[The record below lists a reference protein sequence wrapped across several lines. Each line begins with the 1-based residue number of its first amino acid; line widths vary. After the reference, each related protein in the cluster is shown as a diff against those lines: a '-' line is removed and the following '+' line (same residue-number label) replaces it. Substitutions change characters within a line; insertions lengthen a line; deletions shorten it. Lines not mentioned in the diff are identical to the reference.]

1 MAKLQ
6 NKLALVTGSGTGLGR
21 EIALEFAR
29 EGADVVLHYHES
41 AEGAR
46 TALKEIRDMGRRATL
61 LRADLGDVEACS
73 DLVDRAAV
81 FLGGIDV
88 LVNNASISASEDF
101 LEVTPEWFDRLY
113 SVNVRGMFF
122 CAQQAVR
129 HMLEQKDRGVIINLT
144 SSHAMCSIPAMS
156 VYAGTK
162 GAIWSWTRQLAVELA
177 PLGIRVNGMCPG
189 WTIVES
195 FFDEFP
201 GFDPEAIGEH
211 IPYGRMGQPIDI
223 AKACVFMASDD
234 SDYMVGHVM
243 VVDGGTLAKLAL
255 PEHRKIE
262 DLNLG

>member
-6 NKLALVTGSGTGLGR
+6 GKLALVTGSGTGLGR

-29 EGADVVLHYHES
+29 EGADVVLHYNRS
-41 AEGAR
+41 AAGAQS
-46 TALKEIRDMGRRATL
+46 ALEEIRHIGRRADAL
-61 LRADLGDVEACS
+61 KADLGEVEACI
-73 DLVDRAAV
+73 DLVDRAAQ
-81 FLGGIDV
+81 FLGGLDI

-101 LEVTPEWFDRLY
+101 MRVTPEWFNRLY
-113 SVNVRGMFF
+113 GVNLRGMFF

-129 HMLEQKDRGVIINLT
+129 HMLQQEARGVIINLT
-144 SSHAMCSIPAMS
+144 SSHALCSLPAMS

-189 WTIVES
+189 WTVVES
-195 FFDEFP
+195 FFDEVP
-201 GFDPEAIGEH
+201 GFDPEAMGKH
-211 IPYGRMGQPIDI
+211 IPYGRMGRPIDI
-223 AKACVFMASDD
+223 AKACAFMASDD
-234 SDYMVGHVM
+234 SGYMVGHVM

-262 DLNLG
+262 ELNVD